1 MEGIAQL
8 MAEKWGGGVTPLGS
22 PKKLDPMLSGQSGE
36 ALDFIRCRKSITAV
50 LGSPPFLQSQMR
62 VILTLSSVA
71 SSYGAGLHKQQSS
84 TNHLAKLL
92 DK

>member
-1 MEGIAQL
+1 MQL
-8 MAEKWGGGVTPLGS
+8 MAEKWGGRVMPLGS
-22 PKKLDPMLSGQSGE
+22 PEKLDPMLSGQSGE

-50 LGSPPFLQSQMR
+50 LGSPLFLQSQMSHPDS
-62 VILTLSSVA
+62 LSSVA
-71 SSYGAGLHKQQSS
+71 STYGAGLHKQLSS